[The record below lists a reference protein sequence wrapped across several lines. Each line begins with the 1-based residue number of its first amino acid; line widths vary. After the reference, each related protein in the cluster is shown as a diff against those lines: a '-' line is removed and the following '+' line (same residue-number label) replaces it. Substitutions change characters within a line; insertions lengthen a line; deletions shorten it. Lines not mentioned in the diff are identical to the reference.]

1 MEERLPVYE
10 YECQRCG
17 ALTSFIERMFE
28 RPRLFGP
35 RRRCSKCGSRKLK
48 KVVSRFASKVERT
61 NTEMLNELKSM
72 GNVQFV
78 PRPSQ
83 PQGPPPGGCPYCRD
97 ASAEDKPQPKGP
109 ETITVK
115 SD

>member
-1 MEERLPVYE
+1 MPVYE

-17 ALTSFIERMFE
+17 AITSFMEKMFE
-28 RPRLFGP
+28 KPRLFGP
-35 RRRCSKCGSRKLK
+35 KRRCSKCGSKKLK
-48 KVVSRFASKVERT
+48 KVVSAFSSKVERT

-78 PRPSQ
+78 PQQ
-83 PQGPPPGGCPYCRD
+83 PTPEDPPPGECPYC
-97 ASAEDKPQPKGP
+97 EPEPEEKVKKPKGP

-115 SD
+115 S